1 MSFQAKGAAPRKVAQ
16 DRQKLLH
23 VVGGKEAERKGGR
36 ERENGEGRNH
46 TDSAITCNV
55 FFLFSLYF
63 FPYSLSAQSSDA

>member
-36 ERENGEGRNH
+36 ERERMGREG
-46 TDSAITCNV
+46 TTQTV
-55 FFLFSLYF
+55 
-63 FPYSLSAQSSDA
+63 P